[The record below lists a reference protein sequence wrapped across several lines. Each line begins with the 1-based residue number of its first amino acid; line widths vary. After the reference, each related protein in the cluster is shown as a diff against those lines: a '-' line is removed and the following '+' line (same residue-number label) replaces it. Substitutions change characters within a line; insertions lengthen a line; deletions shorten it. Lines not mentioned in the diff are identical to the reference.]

1 MYGARRKSVYIKLNA
16 DELYILSERI
26 RWKINMFLNL
36 SYHVYS
42 NDKDIKKRIKSYFL
56 ILQKIVNLEKPKPLI
71 NSINIKL
78 TSDEVLTLW
87 EIFNKIDSEYEI
99 PLQCL
104 SINKDIKMDLIES
117 IKKVDVTYKDLDYIE
132 KIYVYLYTE
141 IAICMRNSNTQN
153 IYLDGTLLQIRNT
166 YIYEY
171 LSDYTCIYETD
182 IMDYEDMTRSF
193 YIIEPR
199 YNKLGK
205 EKVKLH
211 KIVNPEVS
219 SLVKLTLKD
228 ITDARDFIDNSQLD
242 YNYLEDNCEYYSDD
256 NSEYI
261 DELESD
267 IYEAKRIL
275 IHEDYGPGWRFY
287 VFFPGILDI
296 NGNELYGDD
305 DDLNDKTIDRL
316 EDFPFIN
323 LSRSILDK
331 DIQSDLF
338 SKKLSILENM
348 KSNYEKLLI
357 HPLICQINTK
367 SRR

>member
-78 TSDEVLTLW
+78 TSNEILTLW
-87 EIFNKIDSEYEI
+87 EVLGEIDSDYEI
-99 PLQCL
+99 TLRCFGMD
-104 SINKDIKMDLIES
+104 KDIRASLIKS
-117 IKKVDVTYKDLDYIE
+117 IKRADITYKDLEYTE

-228 ITDARDFIDNSQLD
+228 ITDARDFINNSQLD